1 MLPASWV
8 KNGIRCI
15 SGTSCLNS
23 QEFMMIL
30 LGKNV
35 IYFFIIV
42 SKVIPLVANSIAVLW
57 FLLLLSVFN
66 GLYLH

>member
-1 MLPASWV
+1 MV
-8 KNGIRCI
+8 
-15 SGTSCLNS
+15 
-23 QEFMMIL
+23 IL

-42 SKVIPLVANSIAVLW
+42 SKVIPLVANSIAVLC
-57 FLLLLSVFN
+57 FLLSLSVFN